1 MAGNSQM
8 PAEPGAPGGGRGP
21 RPVRAGP
28 VPPLADGFVARP
40 ESAPGLGTSL
50 TPGGMVALLPAQPAA
65 EAAPD
70 WLGSCGKTQLAVS
83 CAESLWQS
91 RGVDLLVWIEAGSR
105 SSALSGYL
113 EAAGAAMGTELAG
126 DAESVAARFLSWLA
140 RRSRPWLVVLDDVV
154 SAADLDGLWPSGP
167 AGRVLVTTASPAVT
181 AALPGAVVLP
191 VGAFSPREALS
202 YLMGRLTADTDQRLG
217 AIDLVEDLGR
227 EPLALAHASAVIA
240 GSALS
245 CRDYRDYFG
254 RRRDE
259 MAATAAAV
267 PAAAAVTWT
276 YSFEQASRQSP
287 GGAAQVLLGMTAL
300 LGGGGVP
307 GDVFTTAA
315 TLGYLDLATG
325 GAGERARAGG
335 ASAAGG
341 GDRAGGA
348 HRADPAGGRGTA
360 VGASTAGADQALAAM
375 LVLER
380 AGLLTIDRA
389 EQPPVVRMNQVV
401 QTAVRATMPAEAL
414 DRAVRAAA
422 DALLEAWPD
431 TEPRPWL
438 ADRLRASA
446 ASLQRAGGD
455 RLWTDGCHPLLLRA
469 GQSLNAA
476 RLAGPAVGYWSD
488 LAAASDRILGSGHPS
503 TLLIGEQLAAAYL
516 TSGRAADAVPW
527 WQWALARRGREFG
540 PDHPGTIEARRNL
553 GHALVAVSQFGAAI
567 TVLTGAADDYQRTR
581 GPQHPETLGARDEL
595 AAAYLA
601 AGQSGDAI
609 RLYQRTLAERERQQ
623 GARHPEAMITRA
635 KLAGAYL
642 ADGRIKAAL
651 PQYKRVLADREQV
664 LGPEHLDTIAARG
677 DLAAAYHTAGRMASA
692 LQLYEQTCQDY
703 ERILGPDHPDTLAR
717 RAALAH
723 AYYAAGRITDAT
735 TLLRDALARCERVL
749 PPGDPLTR
757 TMRDSLANIAGE

>member
-8 PAEPGAPGGGRGP
+8 PAEPGAPGAPGGGRGP
-21 RPVRAGP
+21 RPVRAGT

-40 ESAPGLGTSL
+40 ESAPGLGASL
-50 TPGGMVALLPAQPAA
+50 ALGGVVVLLPAQPAA
-65 EAAPD
+65 ETAPD

-91 RGVDLLVWIEAGSR
+91 RGVDLLIWIEAGSR
-105 SSALSGYL
+105 ASVLSGYL
-113 EAAGAAMGTELAG
+113 EAAAAAMGTEPAG
-126 DAESVAARFLSWLA
+126 DAESVAARFLGWLEQ
-140 RRSRPWLVVLDDVV
+140 RSRPWLVVLDDVV
-154 SAADLDGLWPSGP
+154 SAADLDRLWPTGP
-167 AGRVLVTTASPAVT
+167 AGRVLITAASPAVT
-181 AALPGAVVLP
+181 TAVPAAVTLP

-227 EPLALAHASAVIA
+227 EPLALVQASAVIA

-259 MAATAAAV
+259 MAATARAD

-276 YSFEQASRQSP
+276 YSFEQANRQSP
-287 GGAAQVLLGMTAL
+287 GGAAQALLGITAL
-300 LGGGGVP
+300 LDGGGVP
-307 GDVFTTAA
+307 GDVFTSAA
-315 TLGYLDLATG
+315 ALGYLDLATG
-325 GAGERARAGG
+325 GTDEQDTAGG
-335 ASAAGG
+335 AGGAGRAG
-341 GDRAGGA
+341 RAGGA
-348 HRADPAGGRGTA
+348 HRAGPAAGP
-360 VGASTAGADQALAAM
+360 GATGTAGADRALAAM

-389 EQPPVVRMNQVV
+389 AQPPVVRMNQVV

-431 TEPRPWL
+431 TEPGPWQ
-438 ADRLRASA
+438 AGLRACA
-446 ASLQRAGGD
+446 ASLQRTGGG
-455 RLWTDGCHPLLLRA
+455 RLWADGCHPLLLRA

-476 RLAGPAVGYWSD
+476 RLAGPAVGYWSE

-540 PDHPGTIEARRNL
+540 PDHPGTIDARRNL
-553 GHALVAVSQFGAAI
+553 GHALAAASQFGEAI
-567 TVLTGAADDYQRTR
+567 TVLTAAADDYQRTR

-601 AGQSGDAI
+601 AGQFGDAI
-609 RLYQRTLAERERQQ
+609 RLYQRTLAEREHQQ
-623 GARHPEAMITRA
+623 GARHPETMITRA
-635 KLAGAYL
+635 KLAAAYL
-642 ADGRIKAAL
+642 ADGQIKAAL

-677 DLAAAYHTAGRMASA
+677 NLAAAYHTAGRMASA

-757 TMRDSLANIAGE
+757 TLRDSLANITGG